1 MSIEDIIQL
10 KQSLYFSLL
19 KLDILIELPFFEE
32 ITRQDKSHKCMDF
45 TMSVAEN
52 METQMFGDILLMPLI
67 ISHLQLLLMMEF
79 SVFMEDFPLQ
89 LINWIRLEI

>member
-19 KLDILIELPFFEE
+19 KLDTLIELPFFEE
-32 ITRQDKSHKCMDF
+32 ITRLDKSHRFMGF

-52 METQMFGDILLMPLI
+52 METQMCGDILLMPLI
-67 ISHLQLLLMMEF
+67 TSHLQLLLMMEF
-79 SVFMEDFPLQ
+79 FVFMEDFLPQ